1 MLRNLFDRMSQ
12 TPAPSSRTIFV
23 PLLVA
28 ALLGGGVAAGVTTV
42 LADNGDGDG
51 HTTTVIRQPAL
62 ASQGANGSKSNVAE
76 GLTAADIYQRYAPG
90 VVFIKSEIIEQTNN
104 PFDFGFG
111 GAQKSEATGSGFVI
125 DATGDILTNN
135 HVIDGA
141 TKDSITVQF
150 ADKKT
155 VQATV
160 VGKDPST
167 DLALLKV
174 DPEGLDLKAL
184 PLGSS
189 KDVHVGDPTIAI
201 GNPFGL
207 DRTLTTGVVSAL
219 QRQIQAPN
227 GFAIKDVIQTDAAIN
242 PGNSGGPLIDS
253 AGRVIGINSQIETG
267 GNGSSGN
274 VGIGFAVPIDTAK
287 QILNNLKHGETV
299 QRAYLGVTSLTVD
312 GQLDALN
319 LAVDHGALVQ
329 TVEPGSPAAVAGLK
343 AGDLQATMQN
353 SSDSVVLG
361 GDIITKF
368 DGKTITTSDQLSQL
382 VAAHKP
388 GDKVKVEIYRNKQ
401 KTPDPVTVT
410 LAKRPAALQTG

>member
-1 MLRNLFDRMSQ
+1 M
-12 TPAPSSRTIFV
+12 PSPNSKTIV
-23 PLLVA
+23 LPLLFA
-28 ALLGGGVAAGVTTV
+28 ALLGGGVAAGVTA
-42 LADNGDGDG
+42 LLDSGGGDT
-51 HTTTVIRQPAL
+51 HTTTVIRQPAV
-62 ASQGANGSKSNVAE
+62 ASQGANGNRSNAAE

-90 VVFIKSEIIEQTNN
+90 VVFVRSEIIAQTNN
-104 PFDFGFG
+104 PFDPFG

-125 DATGDILTNN
+125 DASGDILTNN

-155 VQATV
+155 VKATV
-160 VGKDPST
+160 VGTDPST

-174 DPEGLDLKAL
+174 DPEGLALKAL

-242 PGNSGGPLIDS
+242 PGNSGGPLIDA

-267 GNGSSGN
+267 GGGASGN

-287 QILNNLKHGETV
+287 SILDNLKNGETV

-319 LAVDHGALVQ
+319 LPVNHGALVQ
-329 TVEPGSPAAVAGLK
+329 TVETGSPAEQAGLK
-343 AGDLQATMQN
+343 AGDLQATLSGSGDN
-353 SSDSVVLG
+353 SAVVLG
-361 GDIITKF
+361 GDIITKV
-368 DGKTITTSDQLSQL
+368 DGKDIKTSDQLSQL
-382 VAAHKP
+382 VSSHRP
-388 GDKVKVEIYRNKQ
+388 GDKVKVEIVRKKAT
-401 KTPDPVTVT
+401 KTLTVT
-410 LAKRPAALQTG
+410 LGKRPPTLQTP

>member
-1 MLRNLFDRMSQ
+1 MS
-12 TPAPSSRTIFV
+12 PASNSKTLIA

-28 ALLGGGVAAGVTTV
+28 ALLGGGVAAGVTT
-42 LADNGDGDG
+42 LLDNNGDSDG
-51 HTTTVIRQPAL
+51 HTTTVIRQPAM
-62 ASQGANGSKSNVAE
+62 AATGANGNKSNVAE
-76 GLTAADIYQRYAPG
+76 GLTAADIYKRYAPG
-90 VVFIKSEIIEQTNN
+90 VVYIRSEIIQQTNN

-125 DATGDILTNN
+125 DAGGDILTNN

-141 TKDSITVQF
+141 TTGSITVQF

-155 VQATV
+155 VRATV

-174 DPEGLDLKAL
+174 DPEGLDLRPL

-189 KDVHVGDPTIAI
+189 KDVQVGDPTIAI

-267 GNGSSGN
+267 GSGSEGN

-287 QILNNLKHGETV
+287 QILNNLKAGETV
-299 QRAYLGVTSLTVD
+299 QRAYLGVTSMTVD
-312 GQLDALN
+312 GQFDALG
-319 LAVDHGALVQ
+319 LPASHGALVQ
-329 TVEPGSPAAVAGLK
+329 TVEAGSPADRAGLK
-343 AGDLQATMQN
+343 AGTIQATMQG
-353 SSDSVVLG
+353 SADPVVLG
-361 GDIITKF
+361 GDIITKI
-368 DGKTITTSDQLSQL
+368 DGRSITSSDQLSQL
-382 VAAHKP
+382 ISAHKP
-388 GDKVKVEIYRNKQ
+388 GDAVKLEVVRRKHQ
-401 KTPDPVTVT
+401 TRDVTVT
-410 LAKRPAALQTG
+410 LTKRPPALQTG

>member
-1 MLRNLFDRMSQ
+1 MSQ
-12 TPAPSSRTIFV
+12 PPASNTKIV
-23 PLLVA
+23 LPLLVA
-28 ALLGGGVAAGVTTV
+28 ALLGGGVAAGVTAV
-42 LADNGDGDG
+42 LVDDNGGET
-51 HTTTVIRQPAL
+51 HTTTIIRQA
-62 ASQGANGSKSNVAE
+62 AVAAQGANNNRSNAAE

-90 VVFIKSEIIEQTNN
+90 VLYVRSEITEQTQN
-104 PFDFGFG
+104 PFDPFG
-111 GAQKSEATGSGFVI
+111 GTQRSESTGSGFVI
-125 DATGDILTNN
+125 DAGGDILTNN

-141 TKDSITVQF
+141 TPGSITVQF

-155 VQATV
+155 IKAEV

-219 QRQIQAPN
+219 QRQISAPN
-227 GFAIKDVIQTDAAIN
+227 GFTIKDVIQTDAAIN

-267 GNGSSGN
+267 GGSQGS

-287 QILNNLKHGETV
+287 AILENLKKGETV

-319 LAVDHGALVQ
+319 PPANHGALVQ
-329 TVEPGSPAAVAGLK
+329 TVEAGSPADLAGLK
-343 AGDLQATMQN
+343 AGDLQATLSGGTSGN
-353 SSDSVVLG
+353 DAVVLG
-361 GDIITKF
+361 GDIITKL
-368 DGKTITTSDQLSQL
+368 DGKSITSSDQLSQL
-382 VAAHKP
+382 VTGHKP
-388 GDKVKVEIYRNKQ
+388 GDEVKLEIVRRKGD
-401 KTPDPVTVT
+401 KTSTKTVTVT
-410 LAKRPAALQTG
+410 LGKRPPALQTG

>member
-1 MLRNLFDRMSQ
+1 MSQ
-12 TPAPSSRTIFV
+12 PPSPNSKTIV
-23 PLLVA
+23 LPLLVA
-28 ALLGGGVAAGVTTV
+28 ALLGGGVAAGVTAFV
-42 LADNGDGDG
+42 VDDGGGDT
-51 HTTTVIRQPAL
+51 HTTTVIRQPAV
-62 ASQGANGSKSNVAE
+62 ASQGANDKRSSAAE
-76 GLTAADIYQRYAPG
+76 GLTAADIYERYAPG
-90 VVFIKSEIIEQTNN
+90 VVFVRSEITQQTQN
-104 PFDFGFG
+104 PFDPFG
-111 GAQKSEATGSGFVI
+111 GTQRSEATGSGFVI
-125 DATGDILTNN
+125 DASGDILTNN

-141 TKDSITVQF
+141 TPDSVTVQF

-155 VQATV
+155 LKAAI

-267 GNGSSGN
+267 GGGSGGN

-287 QILNNLKHGETV
+287 SILENLKKGETI
-299 QRAYLGVTSLTVD
+299 QRAYLGITSLTVD

-319 LAVDHGALVQ
+319 LPVDHGALVQ
-329 TVEPGSPAAVAGLK
+329 RVEANSPADQAGLK
-343 AGDLQATMQN
+343 AGDLQATLQGSTSN
-353 SSDSVVLG
+353 DSVVLG
-361 GDIITKF
+361 GDIITKI
-368 DGKTITTSDQLSQL
+368 DGKAITSPTSSRSSSP
-382 VAAHKP
+382 ATSPAT
-388 GDKVKVEIYRNKQ
+388 RSRSRSSARR
-401 KTPDPVTVT
+401 TP
-410 LAKRPAALQTG
+410 RR

>member
-1 MLRNLFDRMSQ
+1 
-12 TPAPSSRTIFV
+12 
-23 PLLVA
+23 
-28 ALLGGGVAAGVTTV
+28 
-42 LADNGDGDG
+42 
-51 HTTTVIRQPAL
+51 
-62 ASQGANGSKSNVAE
+62 
-76 GLTAADIYQRYAPG
+76 
-90 VVFIKSEIIEQTNN
+90 VVYGRSEITQQTQN
-104 PFDFGFG
+104 PFDPFG
-111 GAQKSEATGSGFVI
+111 GAQRSEATGSGFVI
-125 DATGDILTNN
+125 DAGGDILTNN

-141 TKDSITVQF
+141 TPDSITVQF

-155 VQATV
+155 VKAAV

-174 DPEGLDLKAL
+174 DPDGLALKAL

-242 PGNSGGPLIDS
+242 PGNSGGPLIDA

-267 GNGSSGN
+267 GGGNGN

-287 QILNNLKHGETV
+287 SILENLKKGETV
-299 QRAYLGVTSLTVD
+299 QRAYLGITSLTVD

-319 LAVDHGALVQ
+319 LPVDHGALVQ
-329 TVEPGSPAAVAGLK
+329 SVEANSPADLAGLK
-343 AGDLQATMQN
+343 AGDLQATLTGSAN
-353 SSDSVVLG
+353 NDSVVLG
-361 GDIITKF
+361 GDIISKV
-368 DGKTITTSDQLSQL
+368 DG
-382 VAAHKP
+382 
-388 GDKVKVEIYRNKQ
+388 
-401 KTPDPVTVT
+401 
-410 LAKRPAALQTG
+410 

>member
-1 MLRNLFDRMSQ
+1 MSQ
-12 TPAPSSRTIFV
+12 PPSPNSKTIV
-23 PLLVA
+23 LPLLVA
-28 ALLGGGVAAGVTTV
+28 ALLGGGVAAGVTAFV
-42 LADNGDGDG
+42 VDDGGGDT
-51 HTTTVIRQPAL
+51 HTTTVIRQPAI
-62 ASQGANGSKSNVAE
+62 ASQGANDKRSSAAE

-90 VVFIKSEIIEQTNN
+90 VVFVRSEITQQTQN
-104 PFDFGFG
+104 PFDPFG
-111 GAQKSEATGSGFVI
+111 GAQRSEATGSGFVI
-125 DATGDILTNN
+125 DAGGDILTNN

-141 TKDSITVQF
+141 TPDSITVQF

-155 VQATV
+155 VKASV

-174 DPEGLDLKAL
+174 DPEGLALKAL

-189 KDVHVGDPTIAI
+189 RDVHVGDPTIAI

-267 GNGSSGN
+267 GGGGQGN

-287 QILNNLKHGETV
+287 SILENLKKGETI
-299 QRAYLGVTSLTVD
+299 QRAYLGITSLTVD

-319 LAVDHGALVQ
+319 LPVDHGALVQ
-329 TVEPGSPAAVAGLK
+329 SVEADSPADLAGLK
-343 AGDLQATMQN
+343 AGDLQATLTGSAN
-353 SSDSVVLG
+353 NDSVVLG
-361 GDIITKF
+361 GDIITKVG
-368 DGKTITTSDQLSQL
+368 GKAITSSDQLSQL
-382 VAAHKP
+382 VTSHKP
-388 GDKVKVEIYRNKQ
+388 GDKVKVEIVRKKDT
-401 KTPDPVTVT
+401 KTLTVT
-410 LAKRPAALQTG
+410 LTKRPPVLQTP

>member
-1 MLRNLFDRMSQ
+1 MSQ
-12 TPAPSSRTIFV
+12 PTPPSSRSLV
-23 PLLVA
+23 LPLLLA

-42 LADNGDGDG
+42 VTDSGGGDG
-51 HTTTVIRQPAL
+51 HTTTVIRQPAV
-62 ASQGANGSKSNVAE
+62 AATGADGARSNAAE
-76 GLTAADIYQRYAPG
+76 GLTAADIYERYAPG
-90 VVFIKSEIIEQTNN
+90 VVFIRAEVETQTSSPFN
-104 PFDFGFG
+104 PFG
-111 GAQKSEATGSGFVI
+111 GTQKSEATGSGFVI
-125 DATGDILTNN
+125 DSSGDILTNN

-141 TKDSITVQF
+141 AEGGVTVQF

-155 VQATV
+155 IKAKVIGT
-160 VGKDPST
+160 DPST

-189 KDVHVGDPTIAI
+189 KDIHVGDPTIAI

-267 GNGSSGN
+267 GNGANGN

-287 QILNNLKHGETV
+287 QILASLKKGETV

-312 GQLDALN
+312 GQLDALD
-319 LAVDHGALVQ
+319 LPVDHGALVQ
-329 TVEPGSPAAVAGLK
+329 TVEDGSPAQMAGIK
-343 AGDLQATMQN
+343 AGALQAQLQGGG
-353 SSDSVVLG
+353 SGGSSVVLG
-361 GDIITKF
+361 GDIITRL
-368 DGKTITTSDQLSQL
+368 DGKDIKTSDQLAQL

-388 GDKVKVEIYRNKQ
+388 GDKIKLDIVRKKAS
-401 KTPDPVTVT
+401 KTVTVT
-410 LAKRPAALQTG
+410 LGKRPPALQTG

>member
-1 MLRNLFDRMSQ
+1 MSQ
-12 TPAPSSRTIFV
+12 PLSPNSKTIV
-23 PLLVA
+23 LPLLVA
-28 ALLGGGVAAGVTTV
+28 ALLGGGVAAGVTAFV
-42 LADNGDGDG
+42 VDDGG
-51 HTTTVIRQPAL
+51 GETHTTTVIRQPAV
-62 ASQGANGSKSNVAE
+62 ASQGANDKRSSAAE
-76 GLTAADIYQRYAPG
+76 GLTAADIYERYAPG
-90 VVFIKSEIIEQTNN
+90 VVFVRSEITQQTQN
-104 PFDFGFG
+104 PFDPFG
-111 GAQKSEATGSGFVI
+111 GTQRSEATGSGFVI
-125 DATGDILTNN
+125 DASGDILTNN

-141 TKDSITVQF
+141 TPDSVTVQF

-155 VQATV
+155 VKAEI

-267 GNGSSGN
+267 GGGSGGN

-287 QILNNLKHGETV
+287 SILENLKKGETV
-299 QRAYLGVTSLTVD
+299 QRAYLGITSLTVD

-319 LAVDHGALVQ
+319 LPVDHGALVQ
-329 TVEPGSPAAVAGLK
+329 RVEANSPADQAGLK
-343 AGDLQATMQN
+343 AGDLQATLQGSTSN
-353 SSDSVVLG
+353 DSVVLG
-361 GDIITKF
+361 GDIITKI
-368 DGKTITTSDQLSQL
+368 DGKKILSSDQLSQL
-382 VAAHKP
+382 VSGHKP
-388 GDKVKVEIYRNKQ
+388 GDKVKVEIVRKKDT
-401 KTPDPVTVT
+401 KTLTVT
-410 LAKRPAALQTG
+410 LGKRPAVLQTP

>member
-1 MLRNLFDRMSQ
+1 MLRNLTSRMQ
-12 TPAPSSRTIFV
+12 PPAPSSKTIIV
-23 PLLVA
+23 PLVLA
-28 ALLGGGVAAGVTTV
+28 ALLGGGVAAGVTSV
-42 LADNGDGDG
+42 LDDGGGGDA
-51 HTTTVIRQPAL
+51 HTTTVIRQPAV
-62 ASQGANGSKSNVAE
+62 ASQGANGKSNVAE

-90 VVFIKSEIIEQTNN
+90 VVYVRSEIIQQTDN
-104 PFDFGFG
+104 PFAPGFG

-125 DATGDILTNN
+125 DDGGDILTNN

-141 TKDSITVQF
+141 TPDSITVQF
-150 ADKKT
+150 ADHKT
-155 VQATV
+155 LKATV

-174 DPEGLDLKAL
+174 DPEGLALKPL

-242 PGNSGGPLIDS
+242 PGNSGGPLIDA

-267 GNGSSGN
+267 GNGSNGN

-287 QILNNLKHGETV
+287 AILTNLKKGETV
-299 QRAYLGVTSLTVD
+299 QRAYLGVTSLTID

-319 LAVDHGALVQ
+319 LPVSHGALVQ
-329 TVEPGSPAAVAGLK
+329 TVESGSPADQAGLK
-343 AGDLQATMQN
+343 AGDLQAQLSGGTGDN
-353 SSDSVVLG
+353 NAVVLG
-361 GDIITKF
+361 GDIITKV
-368 DGKTITTSDQLSQL
+368 DGKAITTSDQLSQL
-382 VAAHKP
+382 VSGHKP
-388 GDKVKVEIYRNKQ
+388 GDKVKVEIVRKKDT
-401 KTPDPVTVT
+401 KTLTVT
-410 LAKRPAALQTG
+410 LAKRPPVLQTP

>member
-1 MLRNLFDRMSQ
+1 MPQ
-12 TPAPSSRTIFV
+12 TPSPKTLAV
-23 PLLVA
+23 PMLVA
-28 ALLGGGVAAGVTTV
+28 ALLGGGVAAGVTAV
-42 LADNGDGDG
+42 IAGEGGDG
-51 HTTTVIRQPAL
+51 HTTTVIRQPAI
-62 ASQGANGSKSNVAE
+62 ASEGANGKRSNVGE

-90 VVFIKSEIIEQTNN
+90 VVYVRSEIIEQTDN
-104 PFDFGFG
+104 PFDPFG

-125 DATGDILTNN
+125 DDSGDILTNN

-141 TKDSITVQF
+141 TKGSITVQF
-150 ADKKT
+150 ADHKT
-155 VQATV
+155 VKATV

-174 DPEGLDLKAL
+174 DPEGLDLKVL

-267 GNGSSGN
+267 GSGSEGN

-287 QILNNLKHGETV
+287 SILENLKKGESV

-319 LAVDHGALVQ
+319 LPVSRGALVQ
-329 TVEPGSPAAVAGLK
+329 TVESGSPADQAGLK
-343 AGDLQATMQN
+343 AGNLPAQLQTGSGDN
-353 SSDSVVLG
+353 DVVLG
-361 GDIITKF
+361 GDIITKV
-368 DGKTITTSDQLSQL
+368 DDRPITSSDQLAQL
-382 VAAHKP
+382 VASHKP
-388 GDKVKVEIYRNKQ
+388 GDKVKVQIVRKKAT
-401 KTPDPVTVT
+401 KTLTIT
-410 LAKRPAALQTG
+410 LGKRPPALQTG

>member
-1 MLRNLFDRMSQ
+1 MSQ
-12 TPAPSSRTIFV
+12 PSSSRSVVV
-23 PLLVA
+23 PLLLA
-28 ALLGGGVAAGVTTV
+28 ALLGGGVAAGVTAV
-42 LADNGDGDG
+42 LVDGSDGDT
-51 HTTTVIRQPAL
+51 HTTTVIRQPAV
-62 ASQGANGSKSNVAE
+62 AATGADGKRANAAE
-76 GLTAADIYQRYAPG
+76 GLTAADIYERYAPG
-90 VVFIKSEIIEQTNN
+90 VVFIRAEIETQTSS
-104 PFDFGFG
+104 PFDPFG
-111 GAQKSEATGSGFVI
+111 GTQKSEATGSGFVI
-125 DATGDILTNN
+125 DAAGDILTNN

-141 TKDSITVQF
+141 PDGGVTVQF

-155 VQATV
+155 VKAKV
-160 VGKDPST
+160 VGTDPST

-227 GFAIKDVIQTDAAIN
+227 GFSIKDVIQTDAAIN

-267 GNGSSGN
+267 GNGSSGS

-287 QILNNLKHGETV
+287 QILESLKKGETV

-312 GQLDALN
+312 GQLDALD
-319 LAVDHGALVQ
+319 LPVDHGALVQ
-329 TVEPGSPAAVAGLK
+329 TVESGSPAATAGIK
-343 AGDLQATMQN
+343 AGDLQATLGN
-353 SSDSVVLG
+353 TSSDTAGNVVLG
-361 GDIITKF
+361 GDIITKL
-368 DGKTITTSDQLSQL
+368 DGKDIKTSDQLAQL

-388 GDKVKVEIYRNKQ
+388 GDKIKLEVVRKKA
-401 KTPDPVTVT
+401 TTSVTVT
-410 LAKRPAALQTG
+410 LGKRPPTLQTG

>member
-1 MLRNLFDRMSQ
+1 MSQ
-12 TPAPSSRTIFV
+12 IPAPKQSIV
-23 PLLVA
+23 LPLLVA

-42 LADNGDGDG
+42 IAGDGGGDG
-51 HTTTVIRQPAL
+51 HTTTVIRQPAV
-62 ASQGANGSKSNVAE
+62 ASQGADGGKSNVSE

-90 VVFIKSEIIEQTNN
+90 VVFVRSEIIEQTNN
-104 PFDFGFG
+104 PFAFGFG

-125 DATGDILTNN
+125 DASGDILTNN

-141 TKDSITVQF
+141 TPDSITVQF

-155 VQATV
+155 VKAKV

-267 GNGSSGN
+267 GSGSNGN

-287 QILNNLKHGETV
+287 SILSNLKKGESV

-312 GQLDALN
+312 GQLDALD
-319 LAVDHGALVQ
+319 LPVDHGALVQ
-329 TVEPGSPAAVAGLK
+329 SVESGSPADQAGLR
-343 AGDLQATMQN
+343 AGSLQATLQD
-353 SSDSVVLG
+353 SSDPVVLG
-361 GDIITKF
+361 GDVITKF
-368 DGKTITTSDQLSQL
+368 DGKTITTSDQLAQL

-388 GDKVKVEIYRNKQ
+388 GDEVKVEIVRKKQ
-401 KTPDPVTVT
+401 TKTLTVT
-410 LAKRPAALQTG
+410 LTKRPPALQTG

>member
-1 MLRNLFDRMSQ
+1 MSQ
-12 TPAPSSRTIFV
+12 SPSPNSKTIV
-23 PLLVA
+23 LPLLVA
-28 ALLGGGVAAGVTTV
+28 ALLGGGVAAGVTAFV
-42 LADNGDGDG
+42 IDNGGGDT
-51 HTTTVIRQPAL
+51 HTTTVIRQPAV
-62 ASQGANGSKSNVAE
+62 ASQGANDKRSSAAE
-76 GLTAADIYQRYAPG
+76 GLTAADIYERYAPG
-90 VVFIKSEIIEQTNN
+90 VVFVRSEITQQTQN
-104 PFDFGFG
+104 PFDPFG
-111 GAQKSEATGSGFVI
+111 GAQRSEATGSGFVI
-125 DATGDILTNN
+125 DASGDILTNN

-141 TKDSITVQF
+141 TPDSITVQF

-155 VQATV
+155 IKAKV

-174 DPEGLDLKAL
+174 DPEGLNLKAL

-267 GNGSSGN
+267 GGGGQGN

-287 QILNNLKHGETV
+287 SILENLKKGETV
-299 QRAYLGVTSLTVD
+299 QRAYLGITSLTVD

-319 LAVDHGALVQ
+319 LPVDHGALVQ
-329 TVEPGSPAAVAGLK
+329 SVEANSPAELAGLK
-343 AGDLQATMQN
+343 AGDLQATLSG
-353 SSDSVVLG
+353 SSSNDTVVLG
-361 GDIITKF
+361 GDIITKV
-368 DGKTITTSDQLSQL
+368 DGKAITSSEQLSQL
-382 VAAHKP
+382 VTSHKP
-388 GDKVKVEIYRNKQ
+388 GDKVKVEIVRKKDT
-401 KTPDPVTVT
+401 KTLTVT
-410 LAKRPAALQTG
+410 LAKRPPVLQAP

>member
-1 MLRNLFDRMSQ
+1 MSQ
-12 TPAPSSRTIFV
+12 PPAPNSRSLV
-23 PLLVA
+23 LPLIVA
-28 ALLGGGVAAGVTTV
+28 ALLGGGVAAAVTAV
-42 LADNGDGDG
+42 VADETGGDG
-51 HTTTVIRQPAL
+51 HTTTVIRQPAV
-62 ASQGANGSKSNVAE
+62 AAQGANSKANVSE

-90 VVFIKSEIIEQTNN
+90 VVFVRSELIQQTDN
-104 PFDFGFG
+104 PFDPFG

-125 DATGDILTNN
+125 DPSGDILTNN

-141 TKDSITVQF
+141 TSGSITVQF

-155 VQATV
+155 VKARV

-174 DPEGLDLKAL
+174 DPEGLDLKVL

-242 PGNSGGPLIDS
+242 PGNSGGPLIDA

-267 GNGSSGN
+267 GAGSQGN

-287 QILNNLKHGETV
+287 GILENLKKGESV

-312 GQLDALN
+312 GQLDAIDLP
-319 LAVDHGALVQ
+319 VDHGALVQ
-329 TVEPGSPAAVAGLK
+329 TVEAGSPAAQAGIK
-343 AGDLQATMQN
+343 AGNLQATLQGSN
-353 SSDSVVLG
+353 APVVLG
-361 GDIITKF
+361 GDIITKV
-368 DGKTITTSDQLSQL
+368 DGKSITSSDQLAQL
-382 VAAHKP
+382 IAAHKP
-388 GDKVKVEIYRNKQ
+388 GDKVKVELVRKKAT
-401 KTPDPVTVT
+401 KTVTVT
-410 LAKRPAALQTG
+410 LGKRPAALQTG

>member
-1 MLRNLFDRMSQ
+1 MPE
-12 TPAPSSRTIFV
+12 TPSPTSKSIV
-23 PLLVA
+23 LPLLAA
-28 ALLGGGVAAGVTTV
+28 ALLGGGVAAGVTT
-42 LADNGDGDG
+42 LLSDGGGDT
-51 HTTTVIRQPAL
+51 HTTTVIRQSAL
-62 ASQGANGSKSNVAE
+62 GAQGANGKGTSNASE

-90 VVFIKSEIIEQTNN
+90 VVFVRSEIIEQTNN
-104 PFDFGFG
+104 PFDPFG

-125 DATGDILTNN
+125 DASGDILTNN

-141 TKDSITVQF
+141 TSGSITVQF
-150 ADKKT
+150 ADHKT
-155 VQATV
+155 VKAKV

-227 GFAIKDVIQTDAAIN
+227 GFSIKDVIQTDAAIN
-242 PGNSGGPLIDS
+242 PGNSGGPLIDA

-267 GNGSSGN
+267 GNGSSGS

-287 QILNNLKHGETV
+287 EILNNLKRGEAV
-299 QRAYLGVTSLTVD
+299 ERAYLGVTSLTVD
-312 GQLDALN
+312 GQLDALD
-319 LAVDHGALVQ
+319 LPVDHGALVQ
-329 TVEPGSPAAVAGLK
+329 SVESGSPADKAGLK
-343 AGDLQATMQN
+343 AGDLQATLQN
-353 SSDSVVLG
+353 SGDPVVLG
-361 GDIITKF
+361 GDIITKV
-368 DGKTITTSDQLSQL
+368 DGTSITTSDQLSQI
-382 VAAHKP
+382 VSSHKP
-388 GDKVKVEIYRNKQ
+388 GDKVKVEIVRKKAP
-401 KTPDPVTVT
+401 KTLTVA
-410 LAKRPAALQTG
+410 LGKRPPALQTG

>member
-1 MLRNLFDRMSQ
+1 MSQ
-12 TPAPSSRTIFV
+12 TPAPNSKSIVV

-42 LADNGDGDG
+42 IADNGDGDG

-62 ASQGANGSKSNVAE
+62 AAQGANGKSNVSE

-90 VVFIKSEIIEQTNN
+90 VVFVRSEIIEQTNS

-125 DATGDILTNN
+125 DASGDILTNN

-141 TKDSITVQF
+141 TPDSITVQF

-155 VQATV
+155 VKAKV

-287 QILNNLKHGETV
+287 AILNNLKKGESV

-319 LAVDHGALVQ
+319 LPVDHGALVQ
-329 TVEPGSPAAVAGLK
+329 TVESGSPADDAGLK
-343 AGDLQATMQN
+343 AGNLQATMQD
-353 SSDSVVLG
+353 SSNPVVLG

-368 DGKTITTSDQLSQL
+368 DGKTITSSDQLAQL
-382 VAAHKP
+382 VAGHKP
-388 GDKVKVEIYRNKQ
+388 GDKVKVEIVRKKET
-401 KTPDPVTVT
+401 KTLTVT
-410 LAKRPAALQTG
+410 LAKRPPALQTG

>member
-1 MLRNLFDRMSQ
+1 MSPASNSKNLF
-12 TPAPSSRTIFV
+12 A

-28 ALLGGGVAAGVTTV
+28 ALLGGGVAAGGTT
-42 LADNGDGDG
+42 LLDDNNSSDG
-51 HTTTVIRQPAL
+51 HTTTVIRQPAMA
-62 ASQGANGSKSNVAE
+62 ASGANGNKSNVSE

-90 VVFIKSEIIEQTNN
+90 VVYIKSEIIQQTNN

-125 DATGDILTNN
+125 DAGGDILTNN

-141 TKDSITVQF
+141 TPDSITVQF

-155 VQATV
+155 VKAKV

-174 DPEGLDLKAL
+174 DPEGLDLKTL

-267 GNGSSGN
+267 GQGSNGN

-287 QILNNLKHGETV
+287 QILSALKKGQSV
-299 QRAYLGVTSLTVD
+299 QRAYLGVQSLTVD
-312 GQLDALN
+312 GSLDALD
-319 LAVDHGALVQ
+319 LPVSHGALVQ
-329 TVEPGSPAAVAGLK
+329 SVQAGGPAEKAGIK
-343 AGDLQATMQN
+343 AGD
-353 SSDSVVLG
+353 
-361 GDIITKF
+361 
-368 DGKTITTSDQLSQL
+368 
-382 VAAHKP
+382 
-388 GDKVKVEIYRNKQ
+388 
-401 KTPDPVTVT
+401 
-410 LAKRPAALQTG
+410 

>member
-1 MLRNLFDRMSQ
+1 MPTSNSKALF
-12 TPAPSSRTIFV
+12 A

-28 ALLGGGVAAGVTTV
+28 ALLGGGVAAGVTS
-42 LADNGDGDG
+42 LLENNSDSDG
-51 HTTTVIRQPAL
+51 HTTTVIRQPAM
-62 ASQGANGSKSNVAE
+62 AATGANGKQSNVAE
-76 GLTAADIYQRYAPG
+76 GLTAADIYKRYAPG
-90 VVFIKSEIIEQTNN
+90 VVYIKSEIIEQTNN

-125 DATGDILTNN
+125 DARGDILTNN

-141 TKDSITVQF
+141 TRGSITVQF

-155 VQATV
+155 LRATV

-167 DLALLKV
+167 DLALLRV
-174 DPEGLDLKAL
+174 DPEGLDLRPL

-189 KDVHVGDPTIAI
+189 RDVQVGDPTIAI

-267 GNGSSGN
+267 GSGSEGN

-287 QILNNLKHGETV
+287 QILTSLKSGEAV
-299 QRAYLGVTSLTVD
+299 QRAYLGVTSITVD
-312 GQLDALN
+312 GQFDAVGVAAN
-319 LAVDHGALVQ
+319 HGALVQ
-329 TVEPGSPAAVAGLK
+329 TVESGSPAGQAGLR
-343 AGDLQATMQN
+343 AGTIQATMQG
-353 SSDSVVLG
+353 SSDPVVLG
-361 GDIITKF
+361 GDIITKV
-368 DGKTITTSDQLSQL
+368 DGTKITTSDQLAQL
-382 VAAHKP
+382 VSSHRP
-388 GDKVKVEIYRNKQ
+388 GDRVKLEIVRQ
-401 KTPDPVTVT
+401 KGSTRDVTVT
-410 LAKRPAALQTG
+410 LTKRPSALQTG

>member
-1 MLRNLFDRMSQ
+1 MSQ
-12 TPAPSSRTIFV
+12 PPAPNSKSLVV

-42 LADNGDGDG
+42 IADNGDGDG
-51 HTTTVIRQPAL
+51 HTTTVIRQPAI
-62 ASQGANGSKSNVAE
+62 ASQGANGGKSNNVSE

-90 VVFIKSEIIEQTNN
+90 VVFVRSEIIQQTNN

-125 DATGDILTNN
+125 DAGGDILTNN

-141 TKDSITVQF
+141 TPSSITVQF

-155 VQATV
+155 VKAKV

-189 KDVHVGDPTIAI
+189 KDVKVGDPTIAI

-267 GNGSSGN
+267 GNASSGN

-287 QILNNLKHGETV
+287 AILNNLKKGESV

-319 LAVDHGALVQ
+319 LPVDHGALVQ
-329 TVEPGSPAAVAGLK
+329 TVEPGSPADEAGLK

-353 SSDSVVLG
+353 SSDQVVLG

-368 DGKTITTSDQLSQL
+368 DGKTITSSDQLAQL
-382 VAAHKP
+382 VSGHKP
-388 GDKVKVEIYRNKQ
+388 GDKVKVDIVRKKTNK
-401 KTPDPVTVT
+401 TVTVT

>member
-1 MLRNLFDRMSQ
+1 MFRILTLVMSQ
-12 TPAPSSRTIFV
+12 PPAPTSKTV
-23 PLLVA
+23 VLPLLVA
-28 ALLGGGVAAGVTTV
+28 ALLGGGVAAGVTV
-42 LADNGDGDG
+42 ALGGDGSSNG
-51 HTTTVIRQPAL
+51 HTTTVIRQPAV
-62 ASQGANGSKSNVAE
+62 ASEGANGNNRSNAAE

-90 VVFIKSEIIEQTNN
+90 VVFVRSEIVQQTDN
-104 PFDFGFG
+104 PFDTFG
-111 GAQKSEATGSGFVI
+111 GTQKSEATGSGFVI
-125 DATGDILTNN
+125 DGSGDILTNN

-141 TKDSITVQF
+141 QAGTVTVQF

-155 VQATV
+155 VKAKV

-219 QRQIQAPN
+219 QREIQAPN

-267 GNGSSGN
+267 GNGSNGN

-287 QILNNLKHGETV
+287 QILANLKSGESI

-319 LAVDHGALVQ
+319 LPVAHGALVQ
-329 TVEPGSPAAVAGLK
+329 TVEAGSPADQAGIK
-343 AGDLQATMQN
+343 AGDLQAQLQGQS
-353 SSDSVVLG
+353 SSDVVLG
-361 GDIITKF
+361 GDIVTTF
-368 DGKTITTSDQLSQL
+368 DGKDITSSDQLGQL

-388 GDKVKVEIYRNKQ
+388 GDKVKVVLVRKKST
-401 KTPDPVTVT
+401 KTVTVT
-410 LAKRPAALQTG
+410 LGKRPAQLQTG

>member
-1 MLRNLFDRMSQ
+1 MSQ
-12 TPAPSSRTIFV
+12 PPAPNSKTIV
-23 PLLVA
+23 LPLLVA

-42 LADNGDGDG
+42 ITGSDGG
-51 HTTTVIRQPAL
+51 ETHTTTVIRQPAI
-62 ASQGANGSKSNVAE
+62 ASQGANGDRSNAAE
-76 GLTAADIYQRYAPG
+76 GLTAADIYERYAPG
-90 VVFIKSEIIEQTNN
+90 VVFVRSQVTQQTQN
-104 PFDFGFG
+104 PFDPFG
-111 GAQKSEATGSGFVI
+111 GAQRSEATGSGFVI
-125 DATGDILTNN
+125 DARGDILTNN

-141 TKDSITVQF
+141 TPGSITVQF

-155 VQATV
+155 LKATV

-267 GNGSSGN
+267 GGSSGN

-287 QILNNLKHGETV
+287 SILENLKKGETV

-319 LAVDHGALVQ
+319 LPVDHGALVQ
-329 TVEPGSPAAVAGLK
+329 TVESGSPADMAGLK
-343 AGDLQATMQN
+343 AGDLQATL
-353 SSDSVVLG
+353 SGGASGSDSVVLG
-361 GDIITKF
+361 GDIITKV
-368 DGKTITTSDQLSQL
+368 DGKAISSSDQLSQL
-382 VAAHKP
+382 VTAHKP
-388 GDKVKVEIYRNKQ
+388 GDKVKVEIVRKKDT
-401 KTPDPVTVT
+401 KTLTVT
-410 LAKRPAALQTG
+410 LGKRPAALQTG